1 MSTERGAA
9 LRARAYGFLR
19 RFVGLTGVERLLI
32 AFAALVLSVAVGF
45 LIVLVSGRIAECS
58 TAAWTMPITGLG
70 FCYDPFQVY
79 FVLFNGALGNPFY
92 LWEPALLNPEWLP
105 VTIPLLGFM
114 PSWSPFNNSF
124 ALTMSETTLLIFTG
138 LSVAVAFRAG
148 LFNIGTQG
156 QLVVGGL
163 LTALVVVAAAPVFPA
178 NRVGGLA
185 LIALGIVA
193 GAVGGGVWG
202 AIPGALK
209 AYADA
214 NEVITTIM
222 LNFIAAN
229 LAYVLVLEVFRAEGS
244 SVVATERV
252 PDYARIDPWFFPTT
266 GDFAEAALLIGL
278 VVVVGLY
285 VLLEHTPF
293 GYDLRVSGIQ
303 PLAAE
308 YGGVNAKLTTVRAMT
323 ISGALGGIGGS
334 MWVLMAEGRWLE
346 SVPDLG
352 FDGIAVSILAGNNP
366 LGVFPAAALFGVLKG
381 GALQVG
387 FQTDVP
393 PELIGVLRGL
403 IILFVAMPEFFR
415 LIGRRLDVEDGPGG
429 PGSDRDGPG
438 ESVDEATD
446 AGSDADGSGSTDP
459 TAGSEDPTG
468 SGSEP
473 THGGE
478 SGA

>member
-1 MSTERGAA
+1 MSADRVDG
-9 LRARAYGFLR
+9 LRMRLYGFLR
-19 RFVGLTGVERLLI
+19 RFVRLSGVERLLI
-32 AFAALVLSVAVGF
+32 ALAALLLSVVVGF

-58 TAAWTMPITGLG
+58 TAAWTMPVTGLG
-70 FCYDPFQVY
+70 FCYDPFEVY

-92 LWEPALLNPEWLP
+92 LWEPSFLNPDWLP
-105 VTIPLLGFM
+105 ITVPLLGFM
-114 PSWSPFNNSF
+114 PGWSPFNNSF
-124 ALTMSETTLLIFTG
+124 ALTMSETTLLVFTG

-156 QLVVGGL
+156 QLVVGAL
-163 LTALVVVAAAPVFPA
+163 LTALVVIAAAPLLPA
-178 NRVGGLA
+178 NRLGGVV
-185 LIALGIVA
+185 LITLGVVA

-229 LAYVLVLEVFRAEGS
+229 IAYVLVLEVFRAEGS
-244 SVVATERV
+244 SVVATDRV
-252 PDYARIDPWFFPTT
+252 PEYARLDPWLFPTT

-278 VVVVGLY
+278 VAVITLY
-285 VLLEHTPF
+285 VLLEHTSF

-308 YGGVNAKLTTVRAMT
+308 YGGVRAKLTTVRAMT

-334 MWVLMAEGRWLE
+334 IWVLMAEGRWVE

-415 LIGRRLDVEDGPGG
+415 LIGRRLDADGDRGPGG
-429 PGSDRDGPG
+429 PNATASETGSG
-438 ESVDEATD
+438 EDSVDEQ
-446 AGSDADGSGSTDP
+446 
-459 TAGSEDPTG
+459 E
-468 SGSEP
+468 
-473 THGGE
+473 HGGE
-478 SGA
+478 ASA

>member
-1 MSTERGAA
+1 MLIALAA
-9 LRARAYGFLR
+9 LA
-19 RFVGLTGVERLLI
+19 
-32 AFAALVLSVAVGF
+32 LSVAVGF
-45 LIVLVSGRIAECS
+45 VIVLFSGRIAECQ
-58 TAAWTMPITGLG
+58 TAAWTMPVTGLG
-70 FCYDPFQVY
+70 FCYDPFEVF
-79 FVLFNGALGNPFY
+79 FVLFNGALGEPFY
-92 LWEPALLNPEWLP
+92 RWEPSILNPEWLP
-105 VTIPLLGFM
+105 FTIPWLGFM
-114 PSWSPFNNSF
+114 PGWTPFTNAF
-124 ALTMSETTLLIFTG
+124 ALTLSETTLLIFTG

-156 QLVVGGL
+156 QLVVGAL
-163 LTALVVVAAAPVFPA
+163 LTALVVVALAPVFPA
-178 NRVGGLA
+178 NRIGGIA
-185 LIALGIVA
+185 LIVIGILA
-193 GAVGGGVWG
+193 GAVGGGFWG

-229 LAYVLVLEVFRAEGS
+229 IAYVLVLEVFRAEGS
-244 SVVATERV
+244 SVVATDYV
-252 PDYARIDPWFFPTT
+252 PEYARIDPWLFPQT

-278 VVVVGLY
+278 GTIVGLY
-285 VLLEHTPF
+285 LFLEHTSL

-323 ISGALGGIGGS
+323 LSGALGGIGGS
-334 MWVLMAEGRWLE
+334 MWVLMSEGRWVE

-415 LIGRRLDVEDGPGG
+415 LIGRRFVPDE
-429 PGSDRDGPG
+429 PGSG
-438 ESVDEATD
+438 
-446 AGSDADGSGSTDP
+446 ADGGT
-459 TAGSEDPTG
+459 GGGG
-468 SGSEP
+468 SGDNGPDGTGTDGDEI
-473 THGGE
+473 GGE
-478 SGA
+478 PSA